1 MNNEHVTG
9 AKVTA
14 SLAVVWACLYRGG
27 SLLHLNPKLAQVDQ

>member
-14 SLAVVWACLYRGG
+14 SLAVWACLYRGG
-27 SLLHLNPKLAQVDQ
+27 SLLHLNPKLTQVDQ